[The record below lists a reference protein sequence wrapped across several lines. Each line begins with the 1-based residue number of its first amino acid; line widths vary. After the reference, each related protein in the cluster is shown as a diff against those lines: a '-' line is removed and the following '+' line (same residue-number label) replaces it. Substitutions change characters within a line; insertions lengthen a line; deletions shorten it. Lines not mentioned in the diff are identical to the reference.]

1 MKKSSKPFIGKILI
15 LLVVSALM
23 VLLSVGLRF
32 KNEEL
37 TRKLVDL
44 EKKLNEESTSKV
56 NLIAEFQAYS
66 SEDRIVSIAE
76 DKLGM
81 KRRIEPKITVKI
93 DNDLI
98 DKVKK
103 ELKAMTTNTTHKDS
117 KQI

>member
-15 LLVVSALM
+15 VLVVSAVM

-37 TRKLVDL
+37 TRKIVGL
-44 EKKLNEESTSKV
+44 EKKLNDESTVKV

-66 SEDRIVSIAE
+66 SEERIVSIAE
-76 DKLGM
+76 NKLGM

-93 DNDLI
+93 DEDLI
-98 DKVKK
+98 EKVNE
-103 ELKAMTTNTTHKDS
+103 ELKS
-117 KQI
+117 KYE